1 MNSGRQHNKTISGTP
16 GISFIHNPQF
26 CGLRIE
32 RDVLRIHRSICVR
45 ASYTGGYGAAA
56 LGRSARRRSSA
67 AVLGLACGPL
77 QKQKF
82 GPGLRRCTD
91 CLKLLLYA
99 AEQLIIFHALGH
111 NCGNFLF
118 LSLCLARRHR
128 IARILTEHHMSFGV
142 MRVTGTLAFGV
153 IAFLMSWLYSKNEQ
167 TLFTAYA
174 ALALICVVTA
184 LRAPRVKGH
193 AKKSEKYSLRPIFA
207 DRRLMLYIAANAVS
221 QFTWMCYLNNFP
233 TYLVE
238 DRGAPQWLW
247 GMNVFV
253 TILGEIPFFLCI
265 DRLFRRFSARV
276 LLAGALTLSSLRCF
290 ALVFSGTAVP
300 LLTTALLTGFAPTVL
315 IYIAARHINDHVP
328 QELRAS
334 GQNVMYA
341 LTYGLPRFL
350 AGIVGGYVL
359 TYSGVPQ
366 LMMMC
371 GIVFMTASVIFMISE
386 KKLPLYDEN
395 LK

>member
-1 MNSGRQHNKTISGTP
+1 MDGSTIKP
-16 GISFIHNPQF
+16 YPVRRAYLSFIILNF
-26 CGLRIE
+26 AVYGLNGMYYGYIGQYVSE
-32 RDVLRIHRSICVR
+32 RHTPAD
-45 ASYTGGYGAAA
+45 TGLLLSVGP
-56 LGRSARRRSSA
+56 LVA
-67 AVLGLACGPL
+67 AVAPLFWGWLADRSKNKNSVLACAVVLTASSFCFMPL
-77 QKQKF
+77 SNSLYF
-82 GPGLRRCTD
+82 M
-91 CLKLLLYA
+91 LLVITAVTFFSSPYA
-99 AEQLIIFHALGH
+99 
-111 NCGNFLF
+111 
-118 LSLCLARRHR
+118 SLVDTVSLEYS
-128 IARILTEHHMSFGV
+128 TEHHMSFGV